1 MRIALRKR
9 IFLNFVLVIALLGV
23 LGALLGAYLISRS
36 TLNEAQTRVRM
47 DLRSAWS
54 ELQGELDK
62 LNLFAEVLVSGKR
75 VDEAFSSPSTPQARV
90 SLEAVQRQCGFDFL
104 GLTDAKGKVILR
116 TLEPYHTGDY
126 LSNDPLVGRAL
137 RGETV
142 SGFAVY
148 GSMRLREE
156 GGDLEERAFMV
167 FEPTPKAKPRAKSHE
182 SGGMVLVG
190 AAPVQDEH
198 GNIKGTLYAGV
209 LLNRNHKV
217 VDKIRSAVF
226 EDQKYQ
232 GKDLG
237 TVTIFQWDTRI
248 ATNVTLANG
257 NRALGTRVSEEVY
270 NKVLENKTHWYDR
283 AFVVNDWYLS
293 AYDPIYDTEEKV
305 IGILYVGVLA
315 KQYDDLKW
323 GLWKL
328 YGAVSLGVAVF
339 ALAAGMLFAR
349 RLTTSLSHLAD
360 AAGRI
365 TAGNLDLKVEEPAT
379 DYEVKDLTNAFN
391 TMAFSL
397 KDRDEKLRAANV
409 ALEEANQ
416 TLKRLNGSYLDMLG
430 FVSHELKN
438 TLGVIYTS
446 AKALNLGLLGSMS
459 ESQTALVQNIS
470 RSIHSAVEMT
480 RHYLDL
486 ARIEK
491 GELSAHSVEMDMSG
505 DVVNPLLEELRQV
518 IADRAVRVENRL
530 PSRIPMKG
538 DPSLLKIVCKNLLD
552 NALKYGRK
560 GGRIGLDFTRNGDEL
575 RFEFWNEGQ
584 GQPPDRVSQIFE
596 KFVHFGRQGDGSRGT
611 GLGLFITR
619 EILQK
624 HEGRIWAESQEGE
637 WMKFV
642 FVLNGTGSA
651 PVENHAITP
660 RLSGGLAA

>member
-9 IFLNFVLVIALLGV
+9 IFLNFVLVIALLVV
-23 LGALLGAYLISRS
+23 LGALLSAVLISRT
-36 TLNEAQTRVRM
+36 TLDEAQRRARL

-54 ELQGELDK
+54 ELQSELDR
-62 LNLFAEVLVSGKR
+62 LSLFAEVLVSGKR
-75 VDEAFSSPSTPQARV
+75 VDEAFGPSSSQQAKV
-90 SLEAVQRQCGFDFL
+90 SLEAVQRRCGLDFL
-104 GLTDAKGKVILR
+104 GLTDAKGKVVLR

-126 LSNDPLVGRAL
+126 LSNDPMIGRAL

-148 GSMRLREE
+148 GPLRLRQE
-156 GGDLEERAFMV
+156 GGDLEERAFTV

-182 SGGMVLVG
+182 AGGMVLVG
-190 AAPVQDEH
+190 AAPVQDEN

-209 LLNRNHKV
+209 LLNRNHGL

-226 EDQKYQ
+226 EDQKYE
-232 GKDLG
+232 GKDVG

-257 NRALGTRVSEEVY
+257 NRAIGTRVSEEVY

-283 AFVVNDWYLS
+283 AFVVNEWYLS
-293 AYDPIYDTEEKV
+293 AYDPIYDSEKKV

-323 GLWKL
+323 SLLKL
-328 YGAVSLGVAVF
+328 YGAISLGVAIF

-349 RLTTSLSHLAD
+349 RLSTSLSHLAD

-365 TAGNLDLKVEEPAT
+365 TAGNLDLSVEEPAT
-379 DYEVKDLTNAFN
+379 DDEVKDLTRAFN
-391 TMAFSL
+391 TMASSL
-397 KDRDEKLRAANV
+397 KDRDDRLRAAYG

-416 TLKRLNGSYLDMLG
+416 SLKRLNESYLDMLG

-446 AKALNLGLLGSMS
+446 AKALNLGLLGTMS
-459 ESQTALVQNIS
+459 ESQTALVQNIT
-470 RSIHSAVEMT
+470 RSISSAVEMT

-491 GELSAHSVEMDMSG
+491 GELSAHLTEMDMARE
-505 DVVNPLLEELRQV
+505 VVNPLLEELRQV
-518 IADRAVRVENRL
+518 VAEREVRVENHL
-530 PSRIPMKG
+530 PSALPMMG

-560 GGRIGLDFTRNGDEL
+560 GGRIGLDFSRHGDEL
-575 RFEFWNEGQ
+575 RFEVWNEGE
-584 GQPPDRVSQIFE
+584 GQPPERVSQLFE

-619 EILQK
+619 EIVQK
-624 HEGRIWAESQEGE
+624 HGGRIWAESQPGE
-637 WMKFV
+637 WMRFIFV
-642 FVLNGTGSA
+642 VKAQGAATLEESQ
-651 PVENHAITP
+651 E
-660 RLSGGLAA
+660 RLVSGA

>member
-9 IFLNFVLVIALLGV
+9 VFLNLVLVIALLGI
-23 LGALLGAYLISRS
+23 LSALLGAVLISRT
-36 TLNEAQTRVRM
+36 TLDEAQRRVRL

-54 ELQGELDK
+54 ELQAELDK
-62 LNLFAEVLVSGKR
+62 LSLFTEVLVSGKR
-75 VDEAFSSPSTPQARV
+75 VDEAFASPSSPQARV
-90 SLEAVQRQCGFDFL
+90 TLEAVQRQCGFDFL
-104 GLTDAKGKVILR
+104 GLTDSKGKVILR

-126 LSNDPLVGRAL
+126 LSNDPMVGKAL

-148 GSMRLREE
+148 GPLRLKEE
-156 GGDLEERAFMV
+156 GGNLEERAFTV
-167 FEPTPKAKPRAKSHE
+167 FEPTAKAKPRAKSHE

-190 AAPVQDEH
+190 AAPVQDEN

-209 LLNRNHKV
+209 LLNRNHAL
-217 VDKIRSAVF
+217 VDKIRSVVF
-226 EDQKYQ
+226 EDQKYE

-257 NRALGTRVSEEVY
+257 NRAIGTRVSEEVY

-315 KQYDDLKW
+315 KHYDDLKW
-323 GLWKL
+323 SLWKHH
-328 YGAVSLGVAVF
+328 GAVSLGAAVF
-339 ALAAGMLFAR
+339 VLAAGMLFAR
-349 RLTTSLSHLAD
+349 RLTTSMSHLAD

-365 TAGNLDLKVEEPAT
+365 TAGNLDLRVEEPAS
-379 DYEVKDLTNAFN
+379 DDEVRDLTRAFN
-391 TMAFSL
+391 AMASSL
-397 KDRDEKLRAANV
+397 KRRDERLRAVNT

-416 TLKRLNGSYLDMLG
+416 SLTRLNASYLDMLG

-446 AKALNLGLLGSMS
+446 AKALNLGLVGTMS
-459 ESQTALVQNIS
+459 EAQTALVQNIT
-470 RSIHSAVEMT
+470 RSISSAVEMT

-491 GELSAHSVEMDMSG
+491 GELTAHLVDMDMAG

-518 IADRAVRVENRL
+518 IQEREIRVENRI
-530 PSRIPMKG
+530 PSPLPMKG

-560 GGRIGLDFTRNGDEL
+560 GGRIGLDFSRSGEEL
-575 RFEFWNEGQ
+575 RFEFWNEGE
-584 GQPPDRVSQIFE
+584 GQPQERISQIFE
-596 KFVHFGRQGDGSRGT
+596 KFVHFGRQGDGARGT

-619 EILQK
+619 EIVRK
-624 HEGRIWAESQEGE
+624 HGGRIWAESQPGE
-637 WMKFV
+637 WMRFI
-642 FVLNGTGSA
+642 FVLKSQSA
-651 PVENHAITP
+651 EGIAQ
-660 RLSGGLAA
+660 SA